1 MKIWERTIVQVEG
14 KVCIKS
20 KTRALLVCP
29 ENIKR
34 SVQLEKSEGGDS
46 GGLGGHEGHLC
57 RDKF

>member
-14 KVCIKS
+14 KVCIKP

-29 ENIKR
+29 ENIKGP
-34 SVQLEKSEGGDS
+34 VQLEKSEGGDS
-46 GGLGGHEGHLC
+46 GGLGGHGGHSC